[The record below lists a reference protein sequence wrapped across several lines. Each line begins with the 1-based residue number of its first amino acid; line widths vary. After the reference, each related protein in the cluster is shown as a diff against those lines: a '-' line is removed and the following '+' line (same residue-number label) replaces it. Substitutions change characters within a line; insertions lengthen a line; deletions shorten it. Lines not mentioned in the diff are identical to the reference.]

1 MIVALDLLS
10 GMAEGMEGNIEA
22 LVKNSNILPL
32 LFQCMQVDCSFN
44 RLLISRRLIIR
55 KSVGAGYVLYDN
67 SWYLAIP

>member
-32 LFQCMQVDCSFN
+32 LFQCMQVRWGFL
-44 RLLISRRLIIR
+44 RLT
-55 KSVGAGYVLYDN
+55 AGCTQYD
-67 SWYLAIP
+67 I